1 MTAER
6 ATKPNAAKVKKD
18 LGKDGMGR
26 WIRKRFY
33 CPHYEV
39 KKKN

>member
-26 WIRKRFY
+26 
-33 CPHYEV
+33 
-39 KKKN
+39 